1 MATRSLADLDVFDNG
16 APWDLFAELREN
28 EPINW
33 SDETDGGHGFWSV
46 MRYHDIVKVLR
57 DPETFTSNHFTNLEE
72 LEPDQEEARRSLLDS
87 DGTRHRALRRLLQN
101 DFTPNN
107 VAKYETFLRGL
118 TATTLDN
125 AFAKGEFDFLHEVAA
140 DYPIR
145 VLARLLEI
153 PDTDIDNIIRWGNAM
168 IGSSD
173 PSLTDLLPTDPASE
187 EYRLVPFRSP
197 AALEVFAYGDSLR
210 RQREGRNGTDIISTM
225 INTVPMDGKPLSD
238 IEFHTNFL
246 LLIVAGHE
254 TTRQTIA
261 HTMNN
266 LINNP
271 EVITYLQEN
280 PQDIPWAVEEFL
292 RYASPIYH
300 FRRTAT
306 KDVDFAGVNIKEGQK
321 VVTWFASGNRD
332 PEVFSNPEKMNPT
345 RMPNEHMTFGRG
357 GPHMCLGNAL
367 ARIELI
373 IMFEDIIG
381 RIDKMERTGPMDF
394 VHSNFIHGIKSMPV
408 KVTLR

>member
-16 APWDLFAELREN
+16 APWDLFAELRAN
-28 EPINW
+28 DPVNW
-33 SDETDGGHGFWSV
+33 SDETDGGSGFWSV

-57 DPETFTSNHFTNLEE
+57 DPETFTSSHFTNLEE

-125 AFAKGEFDFLHEVAA
+125 AFAKGEFDFLHDVAA

-153 PDTDIDNIIRWGNAM
+153 PDTDIENIIRWGNAM

-173 PSLTDLLPTDPASE
+173 PSLTDLLPTDPESE
-187 EYRLVPFRSP
+187 KYRLVPFRSP
-197 AALEVFAYGDSLR
+197 AALEVFAYGDELK
-210 RQREGRNGTDIISTM
+210 RQRVGRNGTDIISTM
-225 INTVPMDGKPLSD
+225 INSVPMDGKPLTD
-238 IEFHTNFL
+238 QEYHTNFL

-266 LINNP
+266 LMNNP
-271 EVITYLQEN
+271 EVISYLQEN

-306 KDVDFAGVNIKEGQK
+306 KDVEFGGKEIKAGQK

-332 PEVFSNPEKMNPT
+332 PEVFADPEKMVPT

-373 IMFEDIIG
+373 IMFEDVIR